1 MCEFEKKKRAIYLQE
16 KFYIE
21 NKIILKIRILL
32 KQKYK
37 KMFCPYNLLN
47 GFWMILFKV
56 LGVIIEN

>member
-1 MCEFEKKKRAIYLQE
+1 MNLKRINGLFIYKKN
-16 KFYIE
+16 F
-21 NKIILKIRILL
+21 ILKIRILL